1 MFSITLPTEP
11 RWLDLPMGVR
21 VKVRPLDGLVI
32 TAARRHVQREVL
44 RMRADRTEREDAG
57 VPADDLPDLDD
68 ENMAEA
74 MFRLEFARAL
84 AKYGVIDFEGV
95 GDASGAVAVPF
106 SAGMAQALVV
116 HPDMIDAFLAAYL
129 SPHTELTSEGNASA
143 ATLNGST
150 GGAAS
155 IAADAMASAPG
166 AQGPTAVH

>member
-1 MFSITLPTEP
+1 MFSLALPTEP

-44 RMRADRTEREDAG
+44 KMREDRTEREAAG
-57 VPADDLPDLDD
+57 VPADDTPDLDD
-68 ENMAEA
+68 PNMAEA

-84 AKYGVIDFEGV
+84 AKYGVMDFDGV
-95 GDASGAVAVPF
+95 GDASGSVAVPF
-106 SAGMAQALVV
+106 SSEMAQALVV
-116 HPDMIDAFLAAYL
+116 HPDMMDAFLTAYL
-129 SPHTELTSEGNASA
+129 APTTALATEGNGSA
-143 ATLNGST
+143 VTLNGST

-155 IAADAMASAPG
+155 IAADAMASVPD